1 MKLEIICKKIIS
13 LEEKYLKKC
22 LNLNHIGLASRGRLH
37 QSFAGNFLCADPQ
50 SEKKTL
56 MT

>member
-22 LNLNHIGLASRGRLH
+22 LNINHIGLASRGRLH
-37 QSFAGNFLCADPQ
+37 QSFAGNFLCADPK
-50 SEKKTL
+50 SEKRH
-56 MT
+56 